1 MINPQELRIGNYVEY
16 MGEYKP
22 VLAVDGERN
31 DIEMGLNG
39 TVTLP
44 EYLSN
49 STHAWTTTG
58 RWCNKINP
66 IPITPYCLDTLGFKE
81 ETHLYPIKNVHKEI
95 IRLYKMGA
103 IWIYFTNDNL
113 HSVCTSSGST
123 EHSHIKYVHQL
134 QNLYHAHKNKD
145 LTFKTTTHEQ
155 K

>member
-16 MGEYKP
+16 MGEIKPIICIDSEYDAANKSYKGSVIIP
-22 VLAVDGERN
+22 
-31 DIEMGLNG
+31 
-39 TVTLP
+39 
-44 EYLSN
+44 
-49 STHAWTTTG
+49 
-58 RWCNKINP
+58 INATDVSVRCVQCIDLTP